1 MASKKRQSKKN
12 SGAGNPAKSAQRGR
26 SVYCIQVE
34 QHVDSPR
41 EDYAAWVATTVPAFS
56 PEDAAAAAN
65 MRLFVIG
72 AVGTEYAQKASSSN
86 LRDIDID
93 LFGEAL
99 AEHLMSIPETMAPE
113 PIFSSWLDYLS
124 FLEENKLWEGA
135 PENFEALREML
146 EDTLDGFAEGDAE
159 ICELLRGTE
168 LFTKVKAF
176 GLALGDGVDM
186 SDDSEAGIQ
195 ARTRVLLALGLDPQS
210 FDTEGPAP
218 LVFTYIWGAAR
229 LSVVDFD
236 GPTMNLDE
244 ESYDLMVDGDQAAS
258 AQILFEMAVGCVQAH
273 LNPTFDVTLRDEA
286 HYLVAA
292 QPAGHRLYRTRWRSG
307 RVAPQCRAEELRRR
321 AARGPGRH
329 GISGP
334 LRPARQGRGN
344 LQHRRT
350 PGAGHLCGHHRGRD
364 LLRRSRISQRLIPAA
379 APFCGYQP
387 M

>member
-26 SVYCIQVE
+26 SVYRIQVE
-34 QHVDSPR
+34 QHVDSLR

-65 MRLFVIG
+65 MQLFVIG

-176 GLALGDGVDM
+176 ALALGDGVDM

-286 HYLVAA
+286 HYLVLRNLLVTAS
-292 QPAGHRLYRTRWRSG
+292 TG
-307 RVAPQCRAEELRRR
+307 RDGDLEGLRRNVGPKNYDAVLPEAQ
-321 AARGPGRH
+321 AAMESLVHYGLLAKDGETYSIDERLVPVISA
-329 GISGP
+329 GITEVETFFEE
-334 LRPARQGRGN
+334 AE
-344 LQHRRT
+344 
-350 PGAGHLCGHHRGRD
+350 
-364 LLRRSRISQRLIPAA
+364 
-379 APFCGYQP
+379 
-387 M
+387 